1 MNLLLN
7 DIVQLIDQQGG
18 HEFSRIS
25 THIHFKCPSIKGA
38 QRDRGDEAFTCRNE
52 KNGVTLKARGEILE
66 LIFENV

>member
-1 MNLLLN
+1 M
-7 DIVQLIDQQGG
+7 
-18 HEFSRIS
+18 FSRIS

-52 KNGVTLKARGEILE
+52 KNGVTLEARGEILE